1 VAVYSLKRLQQI
13 PAPLPEVWNFFSS
26 AANLQ
31 AITPPDMNFRII
43 SKLTAKDGI
52 YAGQLI
58 EYKISP
64 IMGIPLY
71 WMTEITYVKE
81 QVYFVDEQRFGPY
94 RMWHHQHHFKEI
106 TGGVEM
112 TDIVH
117 YKNPFWVIGDIAN
130 SLFVKNKLE
139 KIFEYR
145 RRKIEELFGKWEHAK

>member
-1 VAVYSLKRLQQI
+1 MAVYSLKRLQQI